1 METSYINLIAALSF
15 VIVAIIITV
24 SLFYIEENK
33 KNLYN
38 NKNSMSKEY
47 NNMLDQSMSSDE
59 YIERNNE
66 TMNNIM
72 SFVNSNGRLPKGDD
86 LNDTLIRGDD
96 LNGKMLYNNTTLN
109 GKFINNDDLNG
120 MVQIAIRK
128 QPKTIEENDRI
139 NFITKCNHV
148 DRELQ
153 GLLSKQMILYNK
165 DQKNI
170 LMEKRLYI
178 NKIRDIVNDLAFT
191 NKKEFEQLYT
201 VLKEIQKDVS
211 NQNTRI
217 SDLEK
222 KVSSEEQTKNELT
235 NMLIQRMIHES
246 SKNSLQ
252 KPNLSDLLKEELHD
266 KEDGLKL
273 LEKYIIKTIRK
284 QVNKEKEK
292 VSEKTQDMNPVSNIE
307 LHRKSEL
314 MDIMNQKLISM
325 ENLYKNINSNK
336 KKQIV
341 AIVKEPVKEAVR
353 SYIRVEEDKPKC
365 SKKKVIFSKE
375 SNDDSFDLSSMNKD
389 MKSSSNFLNG
399 KNSFPDMKVLRKEGE
414 ANAYYVTN

>member
-1 METSYINLIAALSF
+1 
-15 VIVAIIITV
+15 
-24 SLFYIEENK
+24 
-33 KNLYN
+33 
-38 NKNSMSKEY
+38 
-47 NNMLDQSMSSDE
+47 
-59 YIERNNE
+59 
-66 TMNNIM
+66 MNY
-72 SFVNSNGRLPKGDD
+72 VNSNGRSHTD
-86 LNDTLIRGDD
+86 N

-109 GKFINNDDLNG
+109 GKIINNDNLNGKFINNDNLNG

-148 DRELQ
+148 DRELR

-201 VLKEIQKDVS
+201 VLKEIQKDVA

-222 KVSSEEQTKNELT
+222 KVSSEDQTKNELT

-246 SKNSLQ
+246 SKHSLQ
-252 KPNLSDLLKEELHD
+252 KPNLSDLLKEEVHD
-266 KEDGLKL
+266 KEDELKL

-284 QVNKEKEK
+284 QLNKEKEK
-292 VSEKTQDMNPVSNIE
+292 VPKQTQDMNPVSNME

-341 AIVKEPVKEAVR
+341 AIVKEPVKEALR

-365 SKKKVIFSKE
+365 SKKKVVFSKE
-375 SNDDSFDLSSMNKD
+375 SNDDSFDLSSINK
-389 MKSSSNFLNG
+389 
-399 KNSFPDMKVLRKEGE
+399 DMKVLRKEGE